1 MKPKARYI
9 SSSYNC
15 DCIQPAIP
23 ERNVI
28 SLEASLVVQWLRFCA
43 PNAGGL
49 GLIPGQGTRFH
60 MLQLRSCVPQLRPGT
75 AKKKKYIYIYTVT
88 LVCSYYH
95 IHRRNSFH
103 IINLKLYQLNNN
115 TPFSSHS
122 ILWQPFYFVFTFLTT
137 LSISYSKILWY
148 VFL

>member
-1 MKPKARYI
+1 MSSFKKYI
-9 SSSYNC
+9 H
-15 DCIQPAIP
+15 I
-23 ERNVI
+23 VGT
-28 SLEASLVVQWLRFCA
+28 SLVVQWLRFCA

-75 AKKKKYIYIYTVT
+75 AKKNIYIYIYVYTVT

-95 IHRRNSFH
+95 IHHRNSFH

-137 LSISYSKILWY
+137 LSISYKCVCCHFSC
-148 VFL
+148 V